1 MHLGT
6 IWKLN
11 IIKSLRPKS
20 LYFFL
25 TLAKGQHSIFAE
37 NKSNILK

>member
-11 IIKSLRPKS
+11 IIKSLGPKS
-20 LYFFL
+20 LYFF
-25 TLAKGQHSIFAE
+25 TLVKGQHSVFAE